1 MNDRMESSLFG
12 RQEAMDGWNQESL
25 RQARVLVVGAGA
37 LGNEVAKNLAL
48 SGVGQIWIVDR
59 DLVEATNLTR
69 CILFDSS
76 DIGMPKAER
85 AAERLRRQGLGNRIE
100 GWQADVVDQVGTEW
114 FARVD
119 LVIGCVD
126 HRESRWWISRRASRC
141 GCPWIDGGLMGLQGI
156 VQAFHPSQG
165 ACYECGMAPGT
176 PSPWTAPQGCAPV
189 ASEPVFPSSILSVS
203 MVAAMQSQMAIA
215 HLMGRP
221 VPWGTATRWDGTTG
235 LGSRVVLPRLAEC
248 PGHAS
253 PILPKRIDPSCW
265 EKPLDQWFDSVFP
278 NAAPEG
284 SSRVVVL
291 PHARVEREACRGCG
305 RESPVQP
312 AKLLR
317 RWRSTACTH
326 CDAPT
331 DPIPIFRLPVDSLH
345 SMSLHDL
352 NLPRE
357 EWLEV
362 WRGDQKVWVAARTNE
377 SGPVTRSGRAT
388 DER

>member
-1 MNDRMESSLFG
+1 M
-12 RQEAMDGWNQESL
+12 
-25 RQARVLVVGAGA
+25 
-37 LGNEVAKNLAL
+37 
-48 SGVGQIWIVDR
+48 
-59 DLVEATNLTR
+59 EATNLTR

-278 NAAPEG
+278 NAAPGG

-362 WRGDQKVWVAARTNE
+362 WRGDQKVWVAART
-377 SGPVTRSGRAT
+377 
-388 DER
+388 

>member
-1 MNDRMESSLFG
+1 MNDRKESSLFG
-12 RQEAMDGWNQESL
+12 RQEAMEGWNQESL
-25 RQARVLVVGAGA
+25 SRGKVLVVGAGA

-76 DIGMPKAER
+76 DIGMPKAVR
-85 AAERLRRQGLGNRIE
+85 AAERLRGQGLGNRIE

-114 FARVD
+114 FAQVD

-126 HRESRWWISRRASRC
+126 HRESRWWISKRATRC

-165 ACYECGMAPGT
+165 ACYECGMAPGA

-189 ASEPVFPSSILSVS
+189 ASQPVFPSSILSVS

-215 HLMGRP
+215 YLMGQP
-221 VPWGTATRWDGTTG
+221 VPWGTATRWDGTSG
-235 LGSRVVLPRLAEC
+235 QGSRVVLPRLADC
-248 PGHAS
+248 AGHE
-253 PILPKRIDPSCW
+253 PPQRPTRIDAACW
-265 EKPLDQWFDSVFP
+265 EQPLDQWFDSVFP
-278 NAAPEG
+278 NADPG
-284 SSRVVVL
+284 SSSRVVVL
-291 PHARVEREACRGCG
+291 PHARVEQQACRGCG

-312 AKLLR
+312 AMLLR
-317 RWRSTACTH
+317 RWRSTPCTD
-326 CDAPT
+326 CSSPT
-331 DPIPIFRLPVDSLH
+331 DPIPIFRIPVGPQH
-345 SMSLHDL
+345 PMSLQDL

-362 WRGDQKVWVAARTNE
+362 WRGEQRVWVAAR
-377 SGPVTRSGRAT
+377 SDKWGPVPPVGRAT
-388 DER
+388 HD

>member
-1 MNDRMESSLFG
+1 MNDRNEPSLFG
-12 RQEAMDGWNQESL
+12 RQELMEGWNQELL
-25 RQARVLVVGAGA
+25 RRSRVLVVGAGA

-48 SGVGQIWIVDR
+48 SGVGRIWIVDR

-76 DIGMPKAER
+76 DIGMPKAVR

-126 HRESRWWISRRASRC
+126 HRESRWWISKRATRSGRA
-141 GCPWIDGGLMGLQGI
+141 WIDGGLMGLQGM

-165 ACYECGMAPGT
+165 ACYECGMAPGA

-189 ASEPVFPSSILSVS
+189 ASQQVFPSSILSVS

-215 HLMGRP
+215 HLMGQP
-221 VPWGTATRWDGTTG
+221 VLWGTATRWDGTSG
-235 LGSRVVLPRLAEC
+235 QGSRVVLPRLADC
-248 PGHAS
+248 PGHA
-253 PILPKRIDPSCW
+253 PPLQPKRIDPACW
-265 EKPLDQWFDSVFP
+265 DQPLSQWFDSLFLDTDP
-278 NAAPEG
+278 G
-284 SSRVVVL
+284 SQLGVLVL
-291 PHARVEREACRGCG
+291 PHARVEKEACRGCG

-312 AKLLR
+312 AMLLR
-317 RWRSTACTH
+317 RWRSTPCTH
-326 CDAPT
+326 CSAPT
-331 DPIPIFRLPVDSLH
+331 DPIPIFRLPVDSQH
-345 SMSLHDL
+345 PISLQDL

-362 WRGDQKVWVAARTNE
+362 WRGDQRLWVAAKTDD
-377 SGPVTRSGRAT
+377 SDPVPRVGSAIDDR
-388 DER
+388 